1 MEEVSRSLHV
11 KAKPERVIEYIADVR
26 NHPAFI
32 PPLKSVANVAGDPK
46 RRGTNWDWTFSMAG
60 VQVAGKAETVDYV
73 AGKRFGFRTS
83 GIDSTFTYQAEPEG
97 EGSKLTVK
105 VSYDV
110 PKSVL
115 AKVADRAAVARMNEK
130 DADQAAKNLQTILD
144 TA

>member
-1 MEEVSRSLHV
+1 MVEVSRSLHV
-11 KAKPERVIEYIADVR
+11 KAKPDQVIDYIADVE

-32 PPLKSVANVAGDPK
+32 PPLKSVANIAGDPK

-60 VQVAGKAETVDYV
+60 VQVTGKAETVDYV

-83 GIDSTFTYQAEPEG
+83 GIDSTFSYQAEPDG
-97 EGSKLTVK
+97 SGSKLTVR
-105 VSYDV
+105 VSYEV

-115 AKVADRAAVARMNEK
+115 AKIADRAVVVRMNEK

-144 TA
+144 SE